1 MQKIKYFLLTKTVGL
16 FLNLLSYVSPKQA
29 VKLAYR
35 LFSEPRIG
43 RLNQAQLPEVLQNAQ
58 RETLTFQNHSFETY
72 HWKGNQNVILLLH
85 GWESNASRWEKILP
99 FLQQTGSTIIAI
111 DAPAHGLSSG
121 KEFNVPLY
129 ADFIEVMVQK
139 FQPNSLIGHSIGG
152 VASTYYQHHFP
163 NNLKKMVLLG
173 SPSDFKI
180 LLSNYVKLLSLNQKI
195 HQALIDY
202 TKERFHIVID
212 DFSGSKFLQHSELEG
227 LIAHDV
233 EDSVVLLSEA
243 KKLAATW
250 KKSTF
255 IETKGFGHSLHDA
268 ELYQR
273 IAVFL
278 GA

>member
-1 MQKIKYFLLTKTVGL
+1 MQTIKYFLLTKTVGL
-16 FLNLLSYVSPKQA
+16 YLNLLSYIRPKQA

-43 RLNQAQLPEVLQNAQ
+43 RLNQGQLPEVLQKAQ
-58 RETLTFQNHSFETY
+58 RETLTYQSHRFETY
-72 HWKGNQNVILLLH
+72 QWKGNDNVILLLH

-99 FLQQTGSTIIAI
+99 FLQKTGSTIIAI

-129 ADFIEVMVQK
+129 ANYIEVMVQK

-152 VASTYYQHHFP
+152 VASSYYQYHFP
-163 NNLKKMVLLG
+163 NTLKKMVLLG

-180 LLSNYVKLLSLNQKI
+180 LLSNYVQLLSLNLTI
-195 HQALIDY
+195 HKALIDY
-202 TKERFHIVID
+202 TKERFNIVIE
-212 DFSGSKFLQHSELEG
+212 DFSGQKFLQNSELKG
-227 LIAHDV
+227 LIAHDS
-233 EDSVVLLSEA
+233 EDTVVNFSEA

-250 KKSTF
+250 KNSIF
-255 IETKGFGHSLHDA
+255 IETKGFGHSLHDT
-268 ELYQR
+268 ELYQK